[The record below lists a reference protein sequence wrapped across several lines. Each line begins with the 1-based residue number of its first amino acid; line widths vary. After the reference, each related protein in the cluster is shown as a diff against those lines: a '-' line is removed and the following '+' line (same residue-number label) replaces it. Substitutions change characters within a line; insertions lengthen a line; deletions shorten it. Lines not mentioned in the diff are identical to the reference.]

1 MTNSLF
7 FKLISDGFIL
17 FSLSSLKIDKK
28 PIGKDQQ
35 MYLKAIPL
43 KNLDQIST
51 IKDEVSQNMIVI
63 LRITPIAQKNVQELK
78 KAIEELYGYVSS
90 IGGDIVRL
98 GDERVVLTPPG
109 VKIWRGLS

>member
-1 MTNSLF
+1 M
-7 FKLISDGFIL
+7 
-17 FSLSSLKIDKK
+17 SSLKIDKK
-28 PIGKDQQ
+28 PIEKDQQ

-43 KNLDQIST
+43 KDLDQIST

-63 LRITPIAQKNVQELK
+63 LRITPIAQKNVKELK
-78 KAIEELYGYVSS
+78 KAILELYSYVSS

-109 VKIWRGLS
+109 VKIWRGIS

>member
-1 MTNSLF
+1 
-7 FKLISDGFIL
+7 
-17 FSLSSLKIDKK
+17 
-28 PIGKDQQ
+28 

-63 LRITPIAQKNVQELK
+63 LSITPIAQKNVQELK

>member
-1 MTNSLF
+1 M
-7 FKLISDGFIL
+7 
-17 FSLSSLKIDKK
+17 
-28 PIGKDQQ
+28 
-35 MYLKAIPL
+35 
-43 KNLDQIST
+43 
-51 IKDEVSQNMIVI
+51 
-63 LRITPIAQKNVQELK
+63 RITPIAQKNVQELK